1 MAWVGRRWKAPNRD
15 LQIFTLLHEVYDQAV
30 ACTHDKLNGVL
41 KTQLVRTPV
50 PFGEVSFV
58 SEQRLSAFTMDNLVR
73 RRCHKFVSHHAQDVW
88 HCPKTNGTQHILRA
102 SCHIVDTNTRP
113 LGVPVGCG
121 QVIGYHWYHPVDI
134 GYPMVFQCLSL
145 SNCYPIVIQWLSN
158 GLPM

>member
-1 MAWVGRRWKAPNRD
+1 MAWVGRRWHPIATSKSS
-15 LQIFTLLHEVYDQAV
+15 LCHEVYDQAV
-30 ACTHDKLNGVL
+30 TCTHDKLNGVL

-88 HCPKTNGTQHILRA
+88 HCPNLRA

-145 SNCYPIVIQWLSN
+145 SNCSPTVIQWFTN
-158 GLPM
+158 G